1 MGNEV
6 SRPTGTDDLSPQ
18 NSGVVQPST
27 PSTPTGGFSRRAH
40 SFNARSPS
48 PSVAPPAPAQ
58 RRTSSSGSLGG
69 NPTANPK
76 KERTIQRMD
85 KAIRRRVRGGITYN
99 LKLLIRGAKGTGK
112 TSLFQRLKG
121 EPIPETHQSTPQ
133 LQSATI
139 NWSFRQNLEENVK
152 CEVWDVVDRGFVP
165 VAGDGEEGEGSAG
178 SQNAAGGG
186 SSRPVEHG
194 GLQRGGSLSAEAS
207 AAAVAAAAVMQNG
220 THSVAIVDASTVD
233 VYHEAHGVIFLLDIT
248 RWDTLEY
255 VKQQLDN
262 VPVHIPTLVLGNFR
276 DQGAQRKIFKED
288 IQELLYGSTDRPQH
302 QQWRRPMEL
311 LYFEC
316 SLLNCYGLKS
326 LHQYFGIP
334 FLQLKLA
341 TIRQQMRIVEG
352 EFAHLKHD
360 VQAAISE
367 QRYADY
373 VDHIR
378 ATGSDIRTGR
388 RGSGNTPPASSRSG
402 AVRLPH
408 REGSSVADDAKSI
421 TGEAASQVATDD
433 DVSVVRKENGAA
445 TPPTKSAAAPTTL
458 TIDTEVKQKGKEV
471 EEALDTE
478 DLPARSSSAVIQA
491 ATPLMFEHKESVTS
505 IPDDVVKDTATRSE
519 DKTVPLVVRNSKASA
534 TANAT
539 SGRSRKASEEEVIHL
554 EDFQVPKTRTSDL
567 DHFYSED
574 ESDED
579 VDEYDEDVVVAPADG
594 AMKTNISGVYHK
606 QRFIDSDSSDSDES
620 GTAGEQ
626 RKRKGKRSRKSSPR
640 RTATKQASA
649 TDQQVPR
656 PPASSPHPP
665 TSSSRP
671 NQRSRPGSPAR
682 QQPSSPVKDVQDDVS
697 PKQKQ
702 SSSTSMSTVVVSPTP
717 PMAPPTSPLASP
729 IRHSSPRNKSSI
741 STAAPQPEASSS
753 LPQDESEIKQGSS
766 SSEEPELTGAEDAS
780 GPMGLDE
787 QEDAKEITKQAS
799 PKNADSAFS
808 PSKDAD
814 GDVSPPPSETEEMI
828 DDGSSAEDIES
839 SIQPDMAHEVVLNDA
854 DSDSYDDPEEVVRVP
869 SNDRVNESA
878 EKEDVF
884 PATGR
889 ENGGLGATSDELKT
903 FLADDSNDG
912 DEEGDDAPI
921 QNEMPV
927 AEEAVSQIPQ
937 HPSPVHHRPEILM
950 SDEESDDG
958 NRDAAAGLSLTSL
971 QASLPIPESSSS
983 SAAVLSASVGT
994 HSPVSQSPEGMG
1006 HFHRRNLEES
1016 GDLLSLS
1023 VLQASLP
1030 MPSQDAAPIS
1040 PVHQSMGVPQG
1051 YGNGSGSTKIETTA
1065 LQLSDLQES
1074 PVKSSSIS
1082 ALTPDFTAVVPSNDL
1097 EAFLNESDSDSENAP
1112 PSYAAPSGGAKQ
1124 SRQNDR
1130 RAMVESSDDS
1140 DDEEE
1145 EQDRFASYNI
1155 SKKSRSE
1162 RRRQQKEDLRQLN
1175 AALDTAGMVNDP
1187 FAAPFNGVAAAES
1200 SFGSSGVM
1208 EAIRKAQ
1215 EEAMRMIPS
1224 APATADDD
1232 DAASSSSKRR
1242 HRHKHKE
1249 HKHKKREGDD
1259 GKEKPAK
1266 KSSRKSG
1273 SSARSK
1279 KRRPHVEDDLA

>member
-1 MGNEV
+1 
-6 SRPTGTDDLSPQ
+6 
-18 NSGVVQPST
+18 
-27 PSTPTGGFSRRAH
+27 
-40 SFNARSPS
+40 
-48 PSVAPPAPAQ
+48 
-58 RRTSSSGSLGG
+58 
-69 NPTANPK
+69 
-76 KERTIQRMD
+76 MD

-352 EFAHLKHD
+352 
-360 VQAAISE
+360 
-367 QRYADY
+367 
-373 VDHIR
+373 
-378 ATGSDIRTGR
+378 
-388 RGSGNTPPASSRSG
+388 
-402 AVRLPH
+402 
-408 REGSSVADDAKSI
+408 SSVADDAKSI

-626 RKRKGKRSRKSSPR
+626 RKRKGKTSQKSSPR

-702 SSSTSMSTVVVSPTP
+702 SSSTSMPTVVVSPTP

-729 IRHSSPRNKSSI
+729 IRHSSPRNKNSI
-741 STAAPQPEASSS
+741 STAAPQPETSSS
-753 LPQDESEIKQGSS
+753 LSQDESEIKQESS
-766 SSEEPELTGAEDAS
+766 SSEEPELTGAEDAN
-780 GPMGLDE
+780 GPMGLDK

-799 PKNADSAFS
+799 PKNSDSAFS

-903 FLADDSNDG
+903 FLADDSSDG

-994 HSPVSQSPEGMG
+994 HSP
-1006 HFHRRNLEES
+1006 
-1016 GDLLSLS
+1016 
-1023 VLQASLP
+1023 
-1030 MPSQDAAPIS
+1030 
-1040 PVHQSMGVPQG
+1040 G

-1242 HRHKHKE
+1242 HRHKHK